1 MTKQE
6 AIDKGAKYYC
16 PVCGVAYTYLP
27 KYWDDRASCEG
38 AHRVQCKHCDNDLI
52 CYISD
57 GSLVTA

>member
-16 PVCGVAYTYLP
+16 MQCGVAYVHLP

-38 AHRVQCKHCDNDLI
+38 AYQIQCRHCDCDLI
-52 CYISD
+52 CYLET
-57 GSLVTA
+57 GTLVRY